1 MKRKL
6 LTILFFAIILFIL
19 VLLFLYSRTQIE
31 NFTENKPQCWA
42 LTFGGGGQNFYDAVQ
57 RIRGELSN
65 TQFFDNIVSY
75 TDKDLKN
82 DASFWN
88 THQDFIE
95 NNKRGYGYWIWKPYI
110 ILKTLK
116 QMQEG
121 EILFYLDVGCEV
133 KNETDGKSK
142 LLEMVRACDKHDI
155 LYTSTN
161 HDTKSYTKMDLLEH
175 MNMNKHSIK
184 DSTMHQAGLLCIKNI
199 PTTRNMVKEWYQ
211 IASQY
216 RLLDDTASS
225 APNDPTFIEHRH
237 DQAIFS
243 LLIKSDKYK
252 NRMDTPANLLNDYS
266 PFLLSRKKTG

>member
-1 MKRKL
+1 MTRKL
-6 LTILFFAIILFIL
+6 LTILFFTVIIFIL
-19 VLLFLYSRTQIE
+19 VFFMLYNKFAHKQISP
-31 NFTENKPQCWA
+31 NKPKCWA

-57 RIRGELSN
+57 RIRGELSKP
-65 TQFFDNIVSY
+65 QFFDNIVSY
-75 TDKDLKN
+75 TDKDLKK

-95 NNKRGYGYWIWKPYI
+95 NNKRGYGYWIWKPYL
-110 ILKTLK
+110 ILKTLN

-133 KNETDGKSK
+133 KNGPNVNSK

-155 LYTSTN
+155 LYTRTY
-161 HDTKSYTKMDLLEH
+161 HDTKSYTKMDLLEF

-184 DSTMHQAGLLCIKNI
+184 DSTMYQATFIVLKNS

-225 APNDPTFIEHRH
+225 TPNDPTFIEHRH